1 MLTKQRVFYFQEGW
15 FLSIFRDLLIVLPTK
30 LTLIYLICLMVLRCY
45 LLHLIKEKILLRFLI
60 LFSNGS
66 FEELWAWTFIHTSLS
81 GMLVMKILM
90 NNRLNVKTLFPKP
103 NLNVQT
109 CMHLTELMNDSI
121 FKKVVFLIKH
131 ISLNILS
138 V

>member
-1 MLTKQRVFYFQEGW
+1 MLIKQRVHYFQEGW
-15 FLSIFRDLLIVLPTK
+15 FSSIFGDLLIVLPTK
-30 LTLIYLICLMVLRCY
+30 LTLIYLICLMVLRSY

-60 LFSNGS
+60 LFSNDS
-66 FEELWAWTFIHTSLS
+66 FEELWDWTFIHTSLS

-109 CMHLTELMNDSI
+109 CMHLTELINGSI